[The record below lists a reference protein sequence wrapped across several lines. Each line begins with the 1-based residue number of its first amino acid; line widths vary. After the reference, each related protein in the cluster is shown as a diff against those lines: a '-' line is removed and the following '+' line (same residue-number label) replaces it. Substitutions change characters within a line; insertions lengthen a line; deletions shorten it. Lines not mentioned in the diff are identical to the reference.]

1 MTKRRNDLIARLE
14 QLSQKVD
21 MSIVEIAD
29 LASKIVSVQIDPVQA
44 TGGPFVFKNRR
55 LNCEESV
62 LDPLWINDEVPAP
75 DADVDLL
82 DAMDEFKRDVVRAA
96 ELLEDKLTLDESW
109 RINKNQRDWFRFWA
123 ARHPIPEVRERFS
136 QCLAERE
143 AAMEP
148 IYNKADALAR
158 RYREGQ

>member
-62 LDPLWINDEVPAP
+62 LDPLWINDAVPAP
-75 DADVDLL
+75 
-82 DAMDEFKRDVVRAA
+82 
-96 ELLEDKLTLDESW
+96 T
-109 RINKNQRDWFRFWA
+109 
-123 ARHPIPEVRERFS
+123 
-136 QCLAERE
+136 
-143 AAMEP
+143 
-148 IYNKADALAR
+148 
-158 RYREGQ
+158 